1 MSAAREPVTMQHVRE
16 RLEGRVGGRAE
27 RDLAFRLPKTD
38 VAFLAA
44 EKRAAVAAV
53 LRDSGRGP
61 EILLIRRAE
70 HPDDPWSGH
79 MAFPGGREDPGDPD
93 LLGTAM
99 RETLEELSLDLQRSA
114 RLLGALDE
122 LPAVARGKRTG
133 LTIAPFVFE
142 LTEEPALT
150 LNYEV
155 AEVLWAP
162 LEGLLRGEFAT
173 TYPYTIEGQEVR
185 LPAHNVEG
193 RLVWGLTGRMLDS
206 LLALLR

>member
-1 MSAAREPVTMQHVRE
+1 MDSGAITMQRVRE
-16 RLEGRVGGRAE
+16 RLEGHVAGRAD

-44 EKRAAVAAV
+44 ERRAAVAAV
-53 LRDSGRGP
+53 LRDSQRGP

-79 MAFPGGREDPGDPD
+79 MAFPGGREDPTDPD
-93 LLGTAM
+93 LLSTAV
-99 RETLEELSLDLQRSA
+99 RETLEELSLDLRSSA
-114 RLLGALDE
+114 RLLGQLDM

-142 LTEEPALT
+142 LTAEPELR

-162 LEGLLRGEFAT
+162 LDGLLRGVYAT

-185 LPAHNVEG
+185 LPAHDVEG
-193 RLVWGLTGRMLDS
+193 RLVWGLTGRMLDG

>member
-1 MSAAREPVTMQHVRE
+1 MEGPITMQHVRE
-16 RLEGRVGGRAE
+16 RLEGRIAGHAD
-27 RDLAFRLPKTD
+27 RDLAYRLPKTD

-53 LRDSGRGP
+53 VRDSTRGP

-93 LLGTAM
+93 LLSTAM
-99 RETLEELSLDLQRSA
+99 RETLEELSLDLRRSA
-114 RLLGALDE
+114 RLLGPLDE

-142 LTEEPALT
+142 LTEEPQLT

-162 LEGLLRGEFAT
+162 LDGLLRGHFAT
-173 TYPYTIEGQEVR
+173 TYPYKIEGREVH
-185 LPAHNVEG
+185 LPAHEVEG